1 MSNHGPVV
9 GVLVGESDGPRPPGA
24 GAGVTCHDA
33 AMPRVM
39 VAVAFV
45 MAALIVASRFTGTVH
60 TTWLY
65 GHVAVQ
71 RPRRP
76 KLEQSPF
83 PPTVTSRSVMFPF
96 LIMTDSGMVG

>member
-9 GVLVGESDGPRPPGA
+9 EVGVGESDGPRPPGA